1 MVGSIFLSLP
11 MIIIYYFGQK
21 YMYEMNLSAGSAG
34 VK

>member
-1 MVGSIFLSLP
+1 
-11 MIIIYYFGQK
+11 MIVIYYFGQK